1 MSLKPVENKWEIV
14 LILLFAVI
22 WFTIPQFYEIY
33 YSVFYYFTG
42 ALIVSASFVRIMY
55 QEKLEERFYN
65 KWGNTR
71 KKGFLPNMMAGSIL
85 YIIAMFLIVCLSQ
98 LFVNNLTPV
107 EIIGALP
114 GYILLVLCLVLLFF
128 GLLAGLVRWHEN
140 EKKYNRIY
148 YSKKYSR

>member
-1 MSLKPVENKWEIV
+1 
-14 LILLFAVI
+14 
-22 WFTIPQFYEIY
+22 
-33 YSVFYYFTG
+33 
-42 ALIVSASFVRIMY
+42 
-55 QEKLEERFYN
+55 
-65 KWGNTR
+65 
-71 KKGFLPNMMAGSIL
+71 MMAGSIL

-148 YSKKYSR
+148 YSKKYNR